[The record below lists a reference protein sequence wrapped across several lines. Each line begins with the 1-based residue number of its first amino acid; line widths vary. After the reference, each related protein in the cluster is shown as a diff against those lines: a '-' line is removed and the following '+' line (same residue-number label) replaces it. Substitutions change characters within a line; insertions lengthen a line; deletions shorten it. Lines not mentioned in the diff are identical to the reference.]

1 MAVMTPNHLFKKRQR
16 HQTGHLF
23 KKSGSWYLRYYYTT
37 SDGTRKQKAE
47 RLAEIDEKHH
57 SEKCRAVRL
66 LVDAKLLEVNSGS
79 ATIASATVAAFWTAT
94 YLPWAKDN
102 LRRSTW
108 RNYQHLWEKHLKDHF
123 GARTLSEYE
132 SGDATEFLTDLAK
145 TLSRNSVNHAR
156 SLMSGI
162 FSHACARRK
171 VKTNPMHEAKILVRA
186 KAPALMP
193 HYTLEELED
202 LITALVA
209 RVDCQLILALAGF
222 LGLRPSEIEGL
233 KWEDF
238 DANFVHIRRGSVRG
252 IIGPLKTPESAASI
266 PLIDQVQIPLKLWR
280 AKSGSPTSG
289 WLFPNRSGDRPI
301 NLRDLQRKVI
311 RPAVEKAKLTWKTLY
326 AGRRGAATA
335 LVGLTGNLV
344 AAQELL
350 RHKSLTTTAMFY
362 KKQTS
367 QSLMDGL
374 KLLQEAA
381 QGDDSKAVEGQKE

>member
-1 MAVMTPNHLFKKRQR
+1 MTPIRQSRQR
-16 HQTGHLF
+16 LQKGYLF
-23 KKSGSWYLRYYYTT
+23 EQDGSWFLRYYYTDA
-37 SDGTRKQKAE
+37 DGTRRQRAE
-47 RLAEIDEKHH
+47 KLAPKDDKHH
-57 SEKCRAVRL
+57 SEKCKAVRL
-66 LVDAKLLEVNSGS
+66 LVQTKMLEVNSQQS
-79 ATIASATVAAFWTAT
+79 KQPQMTVAAFWTGT

-108 RNYQHLWEKHLKDHF
+108 RNYVHLWEKHLKDHF
-123 GARTLSEYE
+123 GSRALMDYE
-132 SGDATEFLTDLAK
+132 SGDATEFLTARAK
-145 TLSRNSVNHAR
+145 TLSRNSINHLR

-162 FSHACARRK
+162 LSHACALRQL
-171 VKTNPMHEAKILVRA
+171 KTNPMHEAKVLTRA
-186 KAPALMP
+186 RPPAQTP

-202 LITALVA
+202 LISALVE
-209 RVDCQLILALAGF
+209 RVDCQLILALAGL

-238 DANFVHIRRGSVRG
+238 DDNFVHIRRASVRG
-252 IIGPLKTPESAASI
+252 HVGALKTPESAASI
-266 PLIDQVQIPLKLWR
+266 PLIDQVRIPLQLWR
-280 AKSGSPTSG
+280 AKSGNRSEG
-289 WLFPNRSGDRPI
+289 WLFPNRSGEKPV
-301 NLRDLQRKVI
+301 NLRDLQRKVM
-311 RPAVEKAKLTWKTLY
+311 RPAIEKAGHKWKTLY

-367 QSLMDGL
+367 QSLVDGL

-381 QGDDSKAVEGQKE
+381 NGGDSKPGEGQ